1 MRINKFNVVELKNG
15 NRATILQVLG
25 NKYLAEIVNTYG
37 ITLDKRIIRE
47 NEINKVIYSKRKKDI
62 DKIR

>member
-1 MRINKFNVVELKNG
+1 MKIRKFNVVELKNH

-25 NKYLAEIVNTYG
+25 SRYFAEIVNTYG
-37 ITLDKRIIRE
+37 ITLDKRIIEE
-47 NEINKVIYSKRKKDI
+47 NEINKVIYSKRKNKI

>member
-1 MRINKFNVVELKNG
+1 MKIQKFNVVELKNR

-25 NKYLAEIVNTYG
+25 NKYLVEIVNAYG
-37 ITLDKRIIRE
+37 ITIDKRIITE
-47 NEINKVIYSKRKKDI
+47 NEINKVIYSKNCI